1 MYKRL
6 LPLAL
11 AALLL
16 AVGVSLAA
24 DSARPATGALFTQLR
39 AGGLGELSITD
50 AAPMDAMAVL
60 LSQNKQL
67 IASAYIRSGESYD
80 LQGIND
86 GMYFLYY
93 KLGRNWSSSTMHF
106 SDNESFYSWE
116 APLSFSSGPSQYG
129 IDYTSRSVAL
139 NEEGAGSA
147 WISAISE
154 SAFPRI
160 G

>member
-16 AVGVSLAA
+16 AAGVSLAA
-24 DSARPATGALFTQLR
+24 DIIRPETGTFIVPLS
-39 AGGLGELSITD
+39 AGGFGELSITD
-50 AAPMDAMAVL
+50 AAPMDALAVL
-60 LSQNKQL
+60 MSQNNQQ
-67 IASAYIRSGESYD
+67 ITSVYIRSGESYNIK
-80 LQGIND
+80 GIND

-93 KLGRNWSSSTMHF
+93 KLGQNLSSSTLHF
-106 SDNESFYSWE
+106 SEKESFYRWE
-116 APLSFSSGPSQYG
+116 APLSFSSGPSQDG

-139 NEEGAGSA
+139 NEEGKGSA
-147 WISAISE
+147 WISSISE

-160 G
+160 R